1 MPVKFPLLLAQGVEG
16 IAVGLSTK
24 IMPHNFLELIK
35 ASIAILK
42 DRPFK
47 INPDFQTGGV
57 ADFTSYN
64 HGKKGGKIR
73 LRSNIEVLD
82 KKTLVIRNVP
92 YSVTTTG
99 LIDSIL
105 KLDSLVD
112 EISEASAKLI
122 ESFWPGPLTM
132 LFKPNQ
138 TIPKNITTGLIGIR
152 QPGNLITRKILAGL
166 NYPLT
171 APSANISGEDPT
183 TTAEQVKDSLG
194 NKVDL
199 ILDGGICRGGEPS
212 TLVDTTQTPVRLVR
226 KGAIKFKSIQDSL
239 NETPQV

>member
-1 MPVKFPLLLAQGVEG
+1 MPQILKVKPSNSESWESMIAETQKVLKGGGVIAFPTDTFYGLGANPYNTKAVDKIYSIKGRDPEKPLLL
-16 IAVGLSTK
+16 
-24 IMPHNFLELIK
+24 
-35 ASIAILK
+35 
-42 DRPFK
+42 
-47 INPDFQTGGV
+47 
-57 ADFTSYN
+57 
-64 HGKKGGKIR
+64 
-73 LRSNIEVLD
+73 
-82 KKTLVIRNVP
+82 
-92 YSVTTTG
+92 

-105 KLDSLVD
+105 KLDDLAE

-132 LFKPNQ
+132 LFKPKH

-183 TTAEQVKDSLG
+183 TTAEQVKDRLK

-199 ILDGGICRGGEPS
+199 ILDAGICRGGEPS
-212 TLVDTTQTPVRLVR
+212 TLVDTTQIPVRLVR
-226 KGAIKFKSIQDSL
+226 AGAINFKSIQESL

>member
-1 MPVKFPLLLAQGVEG
+1 MPQILKVKPSNSESWESMIAETQKVLKGGGVIAFPTDTFYGLGANPYNTKAVDKIYSIKGRDPEKPLLL
-16 IAVGLSTK
+16 
-24 IMPHNFLELIK
+24 
-35 ASIAILK
+35 
-42 DRPFK
+42 
-47 INPDFQTGGV
+47 
-57 ADFTSYN
+57 
-64 HGKKGGKIR
+64 
-73 LRSNIEVLD
+73 
-82 KKTLVIRNVP
+82 
-92 YSVTTTG
+92 

-105 KLDSLVD
+105 KLDDLAE

-132 LFKPNQ
+132 LFKPKH

-183 TTAEQVKDSLG
+183 TTAEQVKDRLK

-199 ILDGGICRGGEPS
+199 ILDAGICRGGEPS
-212 TLVDTTQTPVRLVR
+212 TLVDTTKTPVRLVR
-226 KGAIKFKSIQDSL
+226 AGAINFKSIQKSL
-239 NETPQV
+239 NETHQV

>member
-1 MPVKFPLLLAQGVEG
+1 MPQILKVKPSNPESWESMIAETQKVLKGGGVIAFPTDTFYGLGANPYNTKAVDKIYSIKGRDPEKPLLL
-16 IAVGLSTK
+16 
-24 IMPHNFLELIK
+24 
-35 ASIAILK
+35 
-42 DRPFK
+42 
-47 INPDFQTGGV
+47 
-57 ADFTSYN
+57 
-64 HGKKGGKIR
+64 
-73 LRSNIEVLD
+73 
-82 KKTLVIRNVP
+82 
-92 YSVTTTG
+92 

-105 KLDSLVD
+105 KLDDLAE

-132 LFKPNQ
+132 LFKPKH

-152 QPGNLITRKILAGL
+152 QPGNSITRKILAGL

-183 TTAEQVKDSLG
+183 TTAEQVKDRLG
-194 NKVDL
+194 NKVNL
-199 ILDGGICRGGEPS
+199 ILDAGICRGGEPS

-226 KGAIKFKSIQDSL
+226 AGAINFKSIQESL